1 MRVCWLPPRCRWDLR
16 SSGILRRPLDPWRCD
31 RKVVP
36 KRRYGITS
44 VCCVKFQ
51 QSSDLVKLKPRYT
64 PQNSE
69 FLCLHPYCVPLCP
82 VPTQCLRFTACVA
95 TYFKDCAVRFTQA
108 GRIPWKYFITK
119 STNSV
124 CIYARLIFILEVSY
138 IIWAYYIPYIRKTM
152 SMLQCFISLLSST
165 PNWLVEQPASFSR
178 RTLFHTA
185 SCSNVAANSDHI
197 WLKHFIIQQTHE
209 YEVYNS

>member
-16 SSGILRRPLDPWRCD
+16 SSKILRRPLDPWRCD

-95 TYFKDCAVRFTQA
+95 TYVFQRLCSAIHTGWAHPLEIFYYKVYKQRLYLCTPD
-108 GRIPWKYFITK
+108 
-119 STNSV
+119 
-124 CIYARLIFILEVSY
+124 IYSRSFLHHLGLLY
-138 IIWAYYIPYIRKTM
+138 
-152 SMLQCFISLLSST
+152 SL
-165 PNWLVEQPASFSR
+165 
-178 RTLFHTA
+178 HT
-185 SCSNVAANSDHI
+185 
-197 WLKHFIIQQTHE
+197 
-209 YEVYNS
+209 